1 MQNFT
6 SIPFKTES
14 GLSQING
21 IGKFSSAGIVLEF
34 EKKLFGIVSH
44 GVKEIRLPLEELLDV
59 KFRKGFL
66 KRGARIEI
74 RLNSYAQL
82 TELPNRDGK
91 VTLKIQRDDFESARN
106 AVANLEKDLAAH
118 RQSLPPTQTPVSRL
132 FEDDADTKEL
142 NERH

>member
-14 GLSQING
+14 GFSQING

-34 EKKLFGIVSH
+34 ETKLFGIVSH
-44 GVKEIRLPLEELLDV
+44 GVKEIRLPLEKLLDV
-59 KFRKGFL
+59 KFRKGFM
-66 KRGARIEI
+66 KHGARIEI

-91 VTLKIQRDDFESARN
+91 VTLKIQRDDFERARE
-106 AVANLEKDLAAH
+106 AVANLEKDLASH

-132 FEDDADTKEL
+132 FDDDADTKEL
-142 NERH
+142 KED